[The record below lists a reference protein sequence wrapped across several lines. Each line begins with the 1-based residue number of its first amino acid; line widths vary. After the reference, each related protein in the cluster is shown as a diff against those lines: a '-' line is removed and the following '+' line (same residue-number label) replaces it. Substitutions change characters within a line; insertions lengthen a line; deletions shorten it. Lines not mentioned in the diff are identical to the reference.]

1 MTDWTI
7 LKLKKEC
14 KNMINIDKLKAEYIE
29 ALKREGFYILET
41 NEKPTIYMKL
51 QEYNRTRSIKT
62 AADIIE
68 NLKHYVILSC
78 DEFET
83 LTTMAAKAQALTN
96 KQRKAARCT
105 NAMLTPQ
112 QLSDRNRK
120 AAIARWNKVKNIKL
134 IQDIK

>member
-1 MTDWTI
+1 
-7 LKLKKEC
+7 
-14 KNMINIDKLKAEYIE
+14 MINIDKLKAEYIE
-29 ALKREGFYILET
+29 TLKCEGFYTDENI
-41 NEKPTIYMKL
+41 KPNNIYMML

-62 AADIIE
+62 ATDIIE
-68 NLKHYVILSC
+68 NLKHYVILTR

-83 LTTMAAKAQALTN
+83 LTAMAAKAQALAN

-120 AAIARWNKVKNIKL
+120 AAIARWNKMKTNKL
-134 IQDIK
+134 IKDIK